1 MKYSIIINSIDL
13 GYALILKVSNSENVE
28 IKSEVYSGLTLEECI
43 NLQSK
48 FIEDYGN

>member
-1 MKYSIIINSIDL
+1 MKYSIIINFTDL
-13 GYALILKVSNSENVE
+13 GYALILRVCNNEDIE
-28 IKSEVYSGLTLEECI
+28 IKSEVHSGLTLEECI